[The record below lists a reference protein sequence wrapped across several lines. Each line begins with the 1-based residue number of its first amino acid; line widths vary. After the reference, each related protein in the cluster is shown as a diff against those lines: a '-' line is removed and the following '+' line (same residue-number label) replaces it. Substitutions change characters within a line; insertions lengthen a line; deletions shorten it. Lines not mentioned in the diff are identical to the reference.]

1 MAREKRSAAR
11 IKKRLL
17 VHYGE
22 HGLDRSGFTADVSTT
37 GMFVVSST
45 LPALDTRLHLQVF
58 FGEGDF
64 TFFEGRVRRHR
75 LVPVELR
82 SIEKAG
88 FGVEFLAPAA
98 LLADRLRRRETGP
111 VESVPRF
118 RLDIRSAPALRELWE
133 RELKHGGIFITSERT
148 PGRDEIAEVE
158 LALRFAP
165 GEPSLRFPARVLQIL
180 QVPGAPAG
188 IGFEFLD
195 RRGIAEKLQPMLG
208 VR

>member
-1 MAREKRSAAR
+1 MAREKRSAPR
-11 IKKRLL
+11 IRKRLL
-17 VHYGE
+17 VHYGVS
-22 HGLDRSGFTADVSTT
+22 GLDRSGFTADVSTT

-64 TFFEGRVRRHR
+64 TYFEGRVRRHR

-82 SIEKAG
+82 SLEKAG
-88 FGVEFLAPAA
+88 FGVEFLSPAE
-98 LLADRLRRRETGP
+98 LLADRLKKRDAGP

-118 RLDIRSAPALRELWE
+118 RLDIRSRQSLRELWD
-133 RELKHGGIFITSERT
+133 RELRHGGIFITSDRT

-158 LALRFAP
+158 LALTFAP
-165 GEPSLRFPARVLQIL
+165 GEPALRFSARVLQIL
-180 QVPGAPAG
+180 QVPGSPAG

-195 RRGIAEKLQPMLG
+195 RRGIEEKLQPMLG
-208 VR
+208 R

>member
-1 MAREKRSAAR
+1 MAREKRSAPR
-11 IKKRLL
+11 IRKRFL

-22 HGLDRSGFTADVSTT
+22 NGLERSGFTADVSTT

-64 TFFEGRVRRHR
+64 TYFEGRVRRHR

-88 FGVEFLAPAA
+88 FGVEFLTPAQ
-98 LLADRLRRRETGP
+98 LLADQLRGRSAAP
-111 VESVPRF
+111 VEAMPRF
-118 RLDIRSAPALRELWE
+118 RVDVSTGAALRELWD
-133 RELKHGGIFITSERT
+133 RELKHGGIFITSDRT
-148 PGRDEIAEVE
+148 PGRNEIAEVE

-165 GEPSLRFPARVLQIL
+165 GAPSLRFSARVLQIL
-180 QVPGAPAG
+180 QVPGAAAG
-188 IGFEFLD
+188 IGFEFVD
-195 RRGIAEKLQPMLG
+195 RRSVTEKLEPMLG
-208 VR
+208 R

>member
-1 MAREKRSAAR
+1 MAKEKRSTPR
-11 IKKRLL
+11 IRKRLL

-22 HGLDRSGFTADVSTT
+22 NGLDRSGFTTDVSAG

-45 LPALDTRLHLQVF
+45 LPALDTRLHLQLF

-64 TFFEGRVRRHR
+64 TYFEGRVARHR

-88 FGVEFLAPAA
+88 FGVAFLTPEE
-98 LLADRLRRRETGP
+98 LLAEPLKAQRAAGP
-111 VESVPRF
+111 VEGVPRF
-118 RLDIRSAPALRELWE
+118 RIDVATQPALRELWD

-148 PGRDEIAEVE
+148 PGRDELAEIE
-158 LALRFAP
+158 LGLAFAPGAPALRFA
-165 GEPSLRFPARVLQIL
+165 ARGLQVL
-180 QVPGAPAG
+180 QVPGAAAG

-195 RRGIAEKLQPMLG
+195 RRTIAERLQPMLG
-208 VR
+208 R